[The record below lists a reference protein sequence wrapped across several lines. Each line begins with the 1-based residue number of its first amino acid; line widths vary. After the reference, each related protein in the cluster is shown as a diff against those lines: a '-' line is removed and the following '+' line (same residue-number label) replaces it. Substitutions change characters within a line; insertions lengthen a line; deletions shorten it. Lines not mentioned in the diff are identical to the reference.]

1 MKSLNIDA
9 IVPWEVGL
17 VIIFFGFV
25 LLLMGIR
32 QGKKEFDI
40 EKIPFVKPTTK
51 IVIGSAIIFVGFI
64 QLFPLLK

>member
-1 MKSLNIDA
+1 MKSLNINA

-17 VIIFFGFV
+17 VIILFGFAF
-25 LLLMGIR
+25 LILGTH
-32 QGKKEFDI
+32 QSKKEFDI

-51 IVIGSAIIFVGFI
+51 IVIGSAMILVGFI

>member
-9 IVPWEVGL
+9 VIPWEIGL

-25 LLLMGIR
+25 LIFLGTR
-32 QGKKEFDI
+32 QSKKEFDI
-40 EKIPFVKPTTK
+40 ENLPFVKPTTK
-51 IVIGSAIIFVGFI
+51 IIIGGAMTFIGFI

>member
-1 MKSLNIDA
+1 MKGLKVDA

-17 VIIFFGFV
+17 VIIFFGLVF
-25 LLLMGIR
+25 LLVGIR
-32 QGKKEFDI
+32 QSKKEFDI